1 MIVNIEWEVSEEIE
15 NILLN
20 NLIFIKKVLF
30 HNKFDITVN
39 FY

>member
-20 NLIFIKKVLF
+20 NLIFIKKSS
-30 HNKFDITVN
+30 IP
-39 FY
+39 